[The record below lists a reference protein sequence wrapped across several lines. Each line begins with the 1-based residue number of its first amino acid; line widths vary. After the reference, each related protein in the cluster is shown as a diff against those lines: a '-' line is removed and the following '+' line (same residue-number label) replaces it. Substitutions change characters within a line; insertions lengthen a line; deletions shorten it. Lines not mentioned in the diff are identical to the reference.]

1 MLDRHVDVPVGRP
14 DSPVQ
19 VTVDVDGPGRY
30 LQQRYV
36 RQHQRRIGGAQRG
49 PAGLVETSST
59 QCRKVA
65 VVIAEDQES
74 LARAFGQVEHE
85 AVVAPGIRM
94 GDVAEADRVPTR
106 FVRKY
111 TVTPRGRSPRV
122 QGSCSGRS
130 GTPVEPGLL
139 NCSGR
144 RRAGGG
150 PRAAAGG
157 RFESDHRR
165 GDGAIITT
173 PGQNPRKHWSDPV

>member
-14 DSPVQ
+14 GSPVQ

-30 LQQRYV
+30 LQQRNV

-59 QCRKVA
+59 QCRNVA

-94 GDVAEADRVPTR
+94 GDVAEADDGVAGVDAASPVPEQVSVHLLDTR
-106 FVRKY
+106 ERPTAAEQHRGVR
-111 TVTPRGRSPRV
+111 
-122 QGSCSGRS
+122 
-130 GTPVEPGLL
+130 
-139 NCSGR
+139 
-144 RRAGGG
+144 
-150 PRAAAGG
+150 
-157 RFESDHRR
+157 
-165 GDGAIITT
+165 
-173 PGQNPRKHWSDPV
+173 